1 MSGVFVS
8 STDFRQIANRAERGR
23 ADRLFRAS
31 VSAFCALPR
40 PSRREIAQLEDLTL
54 PLLDGVSMEA
64 KRYVAAILS
73 EVDHA
78 PPELVRRL
86 ANETVAVAAPLL
98 IRSRVLTDIDL
109 IRVIG
114 RHGLPHARAIARR
127 ADLNPTIAD
136 LIKALERPSL
146 VALDSAVSPQPPVVE
161 GATTA
166 EETDAERVRERLR
179 SMMLP
184 PIETAG
190 PSRMAAADRKTAF
203 ERLRSAALTG
213 QIAAFQKS
221 LAEAL
226 GLPPTA
232 AFSILDGNDN
242 ADLILALRAL
252 DLDTEQ
258 AFLLVAAARPGAFGD
273 IGAIRRF
280 VQDYR
285 ICRPSVAREKVSDWR
300 SEESRPAKGTTNF
313 DLVQRPGASA
323 LRAS

>member
-1 MSGVFVS
+1 
-8 STDFRQIANRAERGR
+8 
-23 ADRLFRAS
+23 
-31 VSAFCALPR
+31 
-40 PSRREIAQLEDLTL
+40 
-54 PLLDGVSMEA
+54 MEA

-73 EVDHA
+73 EIDHA

-98 IRSRVLTDIDL
+98 IRSKVLTDIDL

-114 RHGLPHARAIARR
+114 RQGLPHARAIARR
-127 ADLNPTIAD
+127 TDLNPAIAD

-146 VALDSAVSPQPPVVE
+146 VAPGSAASLLPPTVE
-161 GATTA
+161 ATSMA
-166 EETDAERVRERLR
+166 RETDAERVREKLR
-179 SMMLP
+179 GMMLP
-184 PIETAG
+184 PFETAG
-190 PSRMAAADRKTAF
+190 PSRQATPDRKATF

-221 LAEAL
+221 LADAL
-226 GLPPTA
+226 GLVPEA
-232 AFSILDGNDN
+232 AFSILGDND
-242 ADLILALRAL
+242 DLILALRAL

-285 ICRPSVAREKVSDWR
+285 ICRPSIAREKVSSWR
-300 SEESRPAKGTTNF
+300 SLASKPANGTTNV
-313 DLVQRPGASA
+313 DQAQRPGAAA